1 MTADGTGDAQLM
13 LAIDA
18 GEGAAERLAAVLAA
32 VSLASVIVTPLGDRN
47 AVAALITEGQRRSVA
62 MLVADDATLAR
73 SLGAD
78 GVHLGVG
85 EAPRERFEAARAVL
99 GGKAIVGCD
108 AGRSRHDAMTLGEL
122 GADFVAFGVPDFV
135 KDRDTAFDRQ
145 LELLSWWAEIFE
157 VPSVGLNAAS
167 AEHAGAMAQ
176 AGADFVC
183 LRLGSAM
190 TVGEAVEQAQTW
202 AAAIASDR

>member
-1 MTADGTGDAQLM
+1 MTADDTGDAQLM

-18 GEGAAERLAAVLAA
+18 GEGAAERLAAVLA
-32 VSLASVIVTPLGDRN
+32 VVPLASVIVTPLGDRN
-47 AVAALITEGQRRSVA
+47 AVAALVSDGQRRGAA
-62 MLVADDATLAR
+62 MLVANDATLAR

-78 GVHLGVG
+78 GVHLGFG
-85 EAPRERFEAARAVL
+85 EASRERFEAARAVL

-122 GADFVAFGVPDFV
+122 GADYVAFGVPDFV

-157 VPSVGLNAAS
+157 VPSVGLDAPS
-167 AEHAGAMAQ
+167 VEHAGAMAR

-183 LRLGSAM
+183 LRLDSAT
-190 TVGEAVEQAQTW
+190 TVGDAAERAQTW
-202 AAAIASDR
+202 AAAIANGR

>member
-1 MTADGTGDAQLM
+1 MTADDTGDAQLM

-18 GEGAAERLAAVLAA
+18 GEGAAERLAVILAM
-32 VSLASVIVTPLGDRN
+32 VPLASVIVTSPGDKSL
-47 AVAALITEGQRRSVA
+47 VGALVSEGQRRGAAV
-62 MLVADDATLAR
+62 LVANDVALAR

-78 GVHLGVG
+78 GVHLGYG
-85 EAPRERFEAARAVL
+85 DASRERFEAAKAVL

-122 GADFVAFGVPDFV
+122 GADYVAFGVPDFV

-157 VPSVGLNAAS
+157 VPSVGLDAAS
-167 AEHAGAMAQ
+167 AEHAGAMAR

-183 LRLGSAM
+183 MRLDSA
-190 TVGEAVEQAQTW
+190 TTAGDAVERAQAW
-202 AAAIASDR
+202 ATAIARR